1 MFQSAFIAF
10 LPFLFF
16 TVCVLIPLSFPSH
29 SPLTGRPRHWREQ
42 RSLYLRLL
50 VRKCQLFNWLPRE
63 ASVKI
68 PSLPSTGKTS
78 DRNGIS
84 PSPCPTG
91 GGWWHFSDQELA
103 QPPPGTTEGPFA
115 RSPLH
120 LWTKSLYSHFMAQR
134 GSPRPRPRLLLG
146 AAGEGSSVAKAIG
159 AAGAVAVHPFCTLRF
174 SPNKPCGCTS
184 CSSHPLPLTSSCQLV
199 SCPPSPTIH
208 VVWMAAWHPRGQ
220 FPHRGTRGE
229 LLHPNCELS
238 SWQTADQMV
247 STSPSHSAPAP
258 VSLVVTWSWW
268 AQLAF
273 LLRGESP
280 SAQLLD
286 HPGCCDPSPMDR
298 RGPLAVAS

>member
-134 GSPRPRPRLLLG
+134 RFAQTQTIAGGCRRRILRSKGRRGCGCSRGSSILHPAFQPQQTLWMHQLLLTPFASYLLLPACLLPSLSHDPRSVDGCMTPSGSVSPPRDKRG
-146 AAGEGSSVAKAIG
+146 ATPPE
-159 AAGAVAVHPFCTLRF
+159 LR
-174 SPNKPCGCTS
+174 
-184 CSSHPLPLTSSCQLV
+184 
-199 SCPPSPTIH
+199 
-208 VVWMAAWHPRGQ
+208 
-220 FPHRGTRGE
+220 
-229 LLHPNCELS
+229 
-238 SWQTADQMV
+238 
-247 STSPSHSAPAP
+247 
-258 VSLVVTWSWW
+258 
-268 AQLAF
+268 AF
-273 LLRGESP
+273 LLADSRSDGIYLSLP
-280 SAQLLD
+280 QCTSTCITCCHLVLVSTARIPPPGWVTLRSAPGPPWLLRSQP
-286 HPGCCDPSPMDR
+286 HGQERPTGR
-298 RGPLAVAS
+298 R